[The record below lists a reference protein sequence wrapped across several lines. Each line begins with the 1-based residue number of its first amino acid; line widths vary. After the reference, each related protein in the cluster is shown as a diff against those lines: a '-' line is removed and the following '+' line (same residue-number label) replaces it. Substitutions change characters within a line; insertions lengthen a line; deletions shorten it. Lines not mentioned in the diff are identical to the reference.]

1 LNRITVWIPRFEHDL
16 VRKTVATFRDHALD
30 VQSHATEAII
40 IIAALATA
48 GVILRPFNLAE
59 AVWAVA
65 GAALLVAF
73 GLISIPDALAGID
86 KGTDVYLFLFGMM
99 LLAEIARE
107 EGLFDWLAA
116 VATSHAD
123 GSPRRLFLLT
133 YGVGTVVTI
142 FLSNDA
148 TAVVL
153 TPAVAA
159 AVKAAKAK
167 EPLPYLLICAF
178 IANAASFVLPISNPA
193 NLVIYGSRMPPLLQW
208 LPAYLLPSLV
218 AIVAT
223 YLLLRLTQ
231 RRALDQYIAKEVP
244 RPALT
249 AAGKMAAVGIAAT
262 AVVLLAASALDLQLG
277 LPTAIAGSLTAIA
290 VLIRERKW
298 PWRIVKDISWG
309 VLPLVAGLF
318 VLVEALGKTGLIDTI
333 AALLRDGEQHAA
345 LLTAAL
351 SGIAIALASNLINN
365 LPAGLMAASAVH
377 IAQAGEHVTRAILI
391 GVDLGPNLSVT
402 GSLAT
407 ILWLAALRRE
417 GLSVGFGAFLKIGAV
432 VMPPALILAIA
443 AVLLTP

>member
-1 LNRITVWIPRFEHDL
+1 M
-16 VRKTVATFRDHALD
+16 
-30 VQSHATEAII
+30 QSHATEAIYL
-40 IIAALATA
+40 IAALATA

-59 AVWAVA
+59 AVWAAA
-65 GAALLVAF
+65 GAALLVGL
-73 GLISIPDALAGID
+73 GLISVPEALAGIG
-86 KGTDVYLFLFGMM
+86 KGGDVYLFLFGMM
-99 LLAEIARE
+99 LLAEIARQ

-116 VATSHAD
+116 VATSHAG

-159 AVKAAKAK
+159 AVRAAKAK
-167 EPLPYLLICAF
+167 DPLPYLLICAF

-193 NLVIYGSRMPPLLQW
+193 NLVIYGSRMPPLLKW

-223 YLLLRLTQ
+223 YLLLRFTQ
-231 RRALDQYIAKEVP
+231 RGAFRQGIAKEVP
-244 RPALT
+244 RSKLT

-290 VLIRERKW
+290 VLISERKW
-298 PWRIVKDISWG
+298 PWSIVKDISWG

-333 AALLRDGEQHAA
+333 AALLRNGEQHAA
-345 LLTAAL
+345 LLTAGL
-351 SGIAIALASNLINN
+351 SGVAIALVSNLINN
-365 LPAGLMAASAVH
+365 LQRGGDAAGPYPRDRGGFAYALKRDGGADHRRLARLRRRTY
-377 IAQAGEHVTRAILI
+377 G
-391 GVDLGPNLSVT
+391 
-402 GSLAT
+402 GSLRWHA
-407 ILWLAALRRE
+407 
-417 GLSVGFGAFLKIGAV
+417 
-432 VMPPALILAIA
+432 
-443 AVLLTP
+443 